1 MLYWLFNNFL
11 LFLHLGKERFLLGGG
26 GGGWAE
32 ASEGSGGS
40 LVNFLLTGEGQ
51 TCFILNRG
59 RVTVFLARKKLLHVA
74 SIFYIEAKLPVKDQ
88 TESRLS
94 KLFAGVKASRT
105 SHWGF
110 LSVTKQ

>member
-11 LFLHLGKERFLLGGG
+11 LFSHLGKVRLLGG

-40 LVNFLLTGEGQ
+40 LVNFLLIGEGQ
-51 TCFILNRG
+51 TCCILNRG

-88 TESRLS
+88 TESRLI
-94 KLFAGVKASRT
+94 
-105 SHWGF
+105 
-110 LSVTKQ
+110 

>member
-1 MLYWLFNNFL
+1 M
-11 LFLHLGKERFLLGGG
+11 GGG
-26 GGGWAE
+26 GGGGGGGG
-32 ASEGSGGS
+32 EGPGLRRGSGS
-40 LVNFLLTGEGQ
+40 LVKFLQIEEGQ

-94 KLFAGVKASRT
+94 KLFTGVKASRT